1 MFKFQENKAYLLSI
15 LISFIIMFSYF
26 IISLIIIFSLLSRKI
41 ENIKNLLAQKILS
54 DKKEILL
61 LTQEKLALEAKL
73 SKLKQYL
80 FRNI

>member
-1 MFKFQENKAYLLSI
+1 
-15 LISFIIMFSYF
+15 
-26 IISLIIIFSLLSRKI
+26 LSRKI